1 MLGRWAR
8 AAVSFV
14 KDVCVAVKDT
24 VVKEAQKFKK
34 ACSKVMSAI
43 SGKKYF
49 DEAEQR
55 YEALVLKYDKAQR
68 KYTSDV
74 ESMVSE
80 IQSSL
85 DQINFWKASVFK
97 EKLPRFISTAN
108 LLHNVLVNGEH
119 FEEFLSKDIFDINHS
134 SGVRGKDLLFEIN
147 FNSMSFT
154 QAALSILTLGFYSR
168 KKAKQSLQQVIDEE
182 NRVDEEIQKF
192 AAQLAK
198 IEQVKSSINNVVD
211 YFESLIKGY
220 EKLLKR
226 FEFGV
231 NSQRFVQARSSSF
244 DKLDFRLMPVKHI
257 EEFHALFNLSV
268 VMKTMSTMGYISET
282 GDLEQHDLN
291 VIKKLASSTDKL
303 FAA

>member
-8 AAVSFV
+8 AAASLI
-14 KDVCVAVKDT
+14 KDT
-24 VVKEAQKFKK
+24 GVAIKDTAVSAVQKVKK

-55 YEALVLKYDKAQR
+55 YEALILKYDKAQR

-85 DQINFWKASVFK
+85 DQINFWKQSIFE

-108 LLHNVLVNGEH
+108 LLHNVLVNGER

-134 SGVRGKDLLFEIN
+134 SGVRCKDLVFEIN

-182 NRVDEEIQKF
+182 YRVDEEIRKF
-192 AAQLAK
+192 SAQITK

-231 NSQRFVQARSSSF
+231 NSQRFVHARSFSF

-268 VMKTMSTMGYISET
+268 VMKTMSTMGYISES
-282 GDLEQHDLN
+282 GDLVQHDLKI
-291 VIKKLASSTDKL
+291 IKNFVSSTDKL